1 LQAGGAN
8 WRVLGAHETDD
19 KGVRKP
25 VRVLGIDP
33 GFRLTGYGIVDTD
46 GQQSRWI
53 ASGVIDAR
61 RFDGTAE
68 RLAVIHQGVAEQIA
82 EHRPTEMAVE
92 RVFVAKNADSALK
105 LGQARAAAI
114 CASFGHDTAIAVHEY
129 AAREVKQAIVGR
141 GGAAKEQ
148 VAHMV
153 CVLLGIDHD
162 LQADAADALGIAL
175 CHAHMRSASRRIAEA
190 MS

>member
-1 LQAGGAN
+1 M
-8 WRVLGAHETDD
+8 
-19 KGVRKP
+19 RKP

-33 GFRLTGYGIVDTD
+33 GFRMTGYGIVDTD
-46 GQQSRWI
+46 GQQSHWV

-61 RFDGTAE
+61 RFEGTAD
-68 RLAVIHQGVAEQIA
+68 RLAAIHAGVAEQIA
-82 EHRPTEMAVE
+82 AHQPSEMAVE

-114 CASFGHDTAIAVHEY
+114 CASFGHDIVVHEY

-148 VAHMV
+148 VQHMV
-153 CVLLGIDHD
+153 RVLLGIDQN

-175 CHAHMRSASRRIAEA
+175 CHAHMRAANRRIAEA